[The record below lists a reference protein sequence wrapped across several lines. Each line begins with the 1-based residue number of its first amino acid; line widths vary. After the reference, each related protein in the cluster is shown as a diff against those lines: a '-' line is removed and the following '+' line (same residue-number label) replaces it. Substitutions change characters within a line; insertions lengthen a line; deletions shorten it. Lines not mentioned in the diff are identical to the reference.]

1 MGLEQDLYLVQSNIK
16 MGLLDKHILKKL
28 LNYDRNKYLNNI
40 EIKYIFWSNF

>member
-1 MGLEQDLYLVQSNIK
+1 

-40 EIKYIFWSNF
+40 KIKYIFWSEFNKLIKNDRR